1 MFKTELIQSFKEL
14 ITNRYLTVLSAGVVL
29 LAIGLIIY
37 MLVAV
42 HPRDIQQVVHATTF
56 GVTRLYVNQWYY
68 LYSFAV
74 FGILVAIIH
83 IALSIKLYVT
93 KGHPLA
99 LYLAWIGLGIIAF
112 AWIDAVQVVNILS
125 SV

>member
-1 MFKTELIQSFKEL
+1 MLVDTIKTSFKAL
-14 ITNRYLTVLSAGVVL
+14 ITNRYLTVLSGIVVL
-29 LAIGLIIY
+29 LALGL
-37 MLVAV
+37 LVFILVGV

-74 FGILVAIIH
+74 FGLLVAVIH
-83 IALSIKLYVT
+83 VALAIKLYVS

-99 LYLAWIGLGIIAF
+99 LLFAWMGFGIIAF
-112 AWIDAVQVVNILS
+112 AWIDAFQVINILS
-125 SV
+125 AV

>member
-1 MFKTELIQSFKEL
+1 MLKTTLIDAFKQLF
-14 ITNRYLTVLSAGVVL
+14 TNRYLTVLAGITVL
-29 LAIGLIIY
+29 LAIGLVIY
-37 MLVAV
+37 IASTV
-42 HPRDIQQVVHATTF
+42 HPRDIQQVVHATSF

-68 LYSFAV
+68 LYGFAV
-74 FGILVAIIH
+74 FGLLTAFLH

-99 LYLAWIGLGIIAF
+99 LFFAWLGVGIIVF
-112 AWIDAVQVVNILS
+112 AWISVFHVVNILS